1 MAEEFDNPELF
12 TGSPSD
18 DSIVIKIYDEER
30 FYQIKVRDEEGQQ
43 QQQQSFD
50 VDRND
55 RIFPEEDPESIPSE
69 VVNEKTGSSPTKR
82 RRKSNLPVRLKD
94 DFLKQGSLHPPRTT
108 RGESES
114 SGKCQ
119 QGPDAEDVT
128 VKSEAPTGG
137 FGSSGAKRRSDRL
150 SNTAR
155 IVQQNSKKT
164 RKKRHNPKVLKTQS
178 VVGNEEEI
186 SVDQRTGGDSP
197 HQDNSGSNSG
207 IGNNSDAVCSEKSDA
222 VELATA
228 NKVNVEESPLAEGT
242 SFPIEPLESRLDQVY
257 EDKDVLIQVSK
268 TTKSRRNKK
277 STCKKCHKSFSSRS
291 VLAVHQT
298 SCHKKA
304 VRVSKF
310 ECEWCYESFRTIRQR
325 NTHNREEHTEK
336 KAYPCRFCP
345 RVFTESSHCKRH
357 LRSHTGERPY
367 SCEICGKEFVD
378 NSYIR
383 RHMLIHK
390 GVKPFQCD
398 QCGKTFREKTH
409 LSRHEETHKRE
420 QETCSKCNKALYGDQ
435 NRCACKDRVK
445 PLKMEEKKNFTCDK
459 CGKGFTKEGNFQRHL
474 REHEKGT
481 LPQDNVFSCDVC
493 SKEFGLERHLLRH
506 KRIHTG
512 EKPFQCTECGKQ
524 FRDSS
529 YIRRHMRIH
538 AGHKP
543 FQCDRCD
550 KTFRESGH
558 LSRHM
563 LTHTGEKKFNCST
576 CGKGYQDRVCLLR
589 HESKCVIST
598 IRPDE
603 KVSQLCDICGKEYL
617 GKGSLRRHRQIHS
630 GQKSHYCTLCPAEFY
645 DSSSLKRHLAIH
657 SRDPATINQCS
668 ICKRVF
674 RTRRALNIHY
684 DTHNENA
691 SADKFECNICNLEF
705 PSSESLALHAGAHT
719 YQILPTDVEIVDE
732 EDAAE
737 PESQMVLQVVNNL
750 ECKLCHKLFATPQ
763 NLASHELTHAQSI
776 LGDTLTPA
784 AITVSSASQEISTE
798 VLLPSALLE
807 SSVPHNADD
816 FEGLFKLLQ
825 VIAQANQNQSV
836 TQTAGGVVEVPTI
849 RVSGVDVS
857 GSNTREPTIVTVVA
871 ADGSTSSIPSYIGQ
885 PMAVATGDLESSRP
899 LEGDAADLNGIE
911 DLEFNVSVPDLTP
924 ENDLSSDSD
933 QDAPKLQCEFC
944 IFECHRNKTLA
955 IHMAN
960 IHPTI
965 VFAKQ
970 LPIEREKQE
979 NRVLQWQCPFCN
991 EVFEVEEN
999 MREHNCRGVKDKPF
1013 KCSRCDLS
1021 FPRKP
1026 ALTQHLKIHEN
1037 EPQYRCSFC
1046 QKTFHFKNSL
1056 TYHERI
1062 HTQEK
1067 PFKCTTC
1074 EKAFKDKSHL
1084 RRHEK
1089 IHEGVKPYSCQIC
1102 AKSFLERSQLVKHI
1116 RVHSGEKPYLCA
1128 KCGKSFADASHLRRH
1143 SALHESVR
1151 ERKHPCPDCNKAFR
1165 TNDGLRSHKKIHV
1178 KEKAFKC
1185 DICNKSFSD
1194 RTILKRHKRCHREE
1208 KPYTCQICEKP
1219 FRERCQLVK
1228 HFRIHTGDKPYPCK
1242 VCDKRFADTPQ
1253 RKRHVMTAHAVP
1265 THAAGEKLSELSF
1278 CHICGEAFTEKEL
1291 LKSHCQSHE
1300 ARTMTVTTF

>member
-1 MAEEFDNPELF
+1 MAEEINFGKEIWQKNLIIQKLF

-30 FYQIKVRDEEGQQ
+30 FYQIK
-43 QQQQSFD
+43 
-50 VDRND
+50 
-55 RIFPEEDPESIPSE
+55 
-69 VVNEKTGSSPTKR
+69 
-82 RRKSNLPVRLKD
+82 
-94 DFLKQGSLHPPRTT
+94 GSLHPPRTT

-128 VKSEAPTGG
+128 VKSEAPTGVV
-137 FGSSGAKRRSDRL
+137 GSSGAKRRSDRL

-186 SVDQRTGGDSP
+186 SVDQRMGGGSP
-197 HQDNSGSNSG
+197 HQE
-207 IGNNSDAVCSEKSDA
+207 VT
-222 VELATA
+222 VE
-228 NKVNVEESPLAEGT
+228 
-242 SFPIEPLESRLDQVY
+242 
-257 EDKDVLIQVSK
+257 
-268 TTKSRRNKK
+268 
-277 STCKKCHKSFSSRS
+277 C
-291 VLAVHQT
+291 
-298 SCHKKA
+298 
-304 VRVSKF
+304 
-310 ECEWCYESFRTIRQR
+310 
-325 NTHNREEHTEK
+325 
-336 KAYPCRFCP
+336 
-345 RVFTESSHCKRH
+345 HCKRH

-603 KVSQLCDICGKEYL
+603 KVSQLCDIC
-617 GKGSLRRHRQIHS
+617 
-630 GQKSHYCTLCPAEFY
+630 
-645 DSSSLKRHLAIH
+645 
-657 SRDPATINQCS
+657 
-668 ICKRVF
+668 
-674 RTRRALNIHY
+674 
-684 DTHNENA
+684 
-691 SADKFECNICNLEF
+691 EF
-705 PSSESLALHAGAHT
+705 PSSESLTLHAGAHT
-719 YQILPTDVEIVDE
+719 HQILPADVEIVGE

-807 SSVPHNADD
+807 SSVAHNADD

-857 GSNTREPTIVTVVA
+857 GNNTREPTIVTVVA

>member
-1 MAEEFDNPELF
+1 MKTKMFLYKFQKQQSHVGIKSQPVRN
-12 TGSPSD
+12 
-18 DSIVIKIYDEER
+18 VIKAFPLGASWPYIKQVVIKRLSGSASLNVNGATKVFEPFVREIHTIER
-30 FYQIKVRDEEGQQ
+30 STREKKLIPVDSALVYSLSPVIARGTSEVTPGRDLTPVRSAEKSLWTTVTLEDICLFIKVSNLSSVINAER
-43 QQQQSFD
+43 
-50 VDRND
+50 
-55 RIFPEEDPESIPSE
+55 PS
-69 VVNEKTGSSPTKR
+69 VRRPISLGTKR
-82 RRKSNLPVRLKD
+82 
-94 DFLKQGSLHPPRTT
+94 
-108 RGESES
+108 
-114 SGKCQ
+114 
-119 QGPDAEDVT
+119 
-128 VKSEAPTGG
+128 PT
-137 FGSSGAKRRSDRL
+137 SGA
-150 SNTAR
+150 
-155 IVQQNSKKT
+155 
-164 RKKRHNPKVLKTQS
+164 
-178 VVGNEEEI
+178 G
-186 SVDQRTGGDSP
+186 
-197 HQDNSGSNSG
+197 
-207 IGNNSDAVCSEKSDA
+207 
-222 VELATA
+222 
-228 NKVNVEESPLAEGT
+228 
-242 SFPIEPLESRLDQVY
+242 
-257 EDKDVLIQVSK
+257 
-268 TTKSRRNKK
+268 
-277 STCKKCHKSFSSRS
+277 
-291 VLAVHQT
+291 
-298 SCHKKA
+298 
-304 VRVSKF
+304 
-310 ECEWCYESFRTIRQR
+310 
-325 NTHNREEHTEK
+325 
-336 KAYPCRFCP
+336 
-345 RVFTESSHCKRH
+345 
-357 LRSHTGERPY
+357 
-367 SCEICGKEFVD
+367 
-378 NSYIR
+378 
-383 RHMLIHK
+383 
-390 GVKPFQCD
+390 
-398 QCGKTFREKTH
+398 
-409 LSRHEETHKRE
+409 
-420 QETCSKCNKALYGDQ
+420 TCSKCNKALYGDQ

-603 KVSQLCDICGKEYL
+603 KVSQLCDICGHRPSQSKPV
-617 GKGSLRRHRQIHS
+617 GHADGWRRGGS
-630 GQKSHYCTLCPAEFY
+630 
-645 DSSSLKRHLAIH
+645 
-657 SRDPATINQCS
+657 
-668 ICKRVF
+668 
-674 RTRRALNIHY
+674 
-684 DTHNENA
+684 
-691 SADKFECNICNLEF
+691 
-705 PSSESLALHAGAHT
+705 
-719 YQILPTDVEIVDE
+719 
-732 EDAAE
+732 
-737 PESQMVLQVVNNL
+737 
-750 ECKLCHKLFATPQ
+750 
-763 NLASHELTHAQSI
+763 
-776 LGDTLTPA
+776 
-784 AITVSSASQEISTE
+784 
-798 VLLPSALLE
+798 
-807 SSVPHNADD
+807 
-816 FEGLFKLLQ
+816 
-825 VIAQANQNQSV
+825 
-836 TQTAGGVVEVPTI
+836 PTI

-857 GSNTREPTIVTVVA
+857 GNNTREPTIVTVVA

-1151 ERKHPCPDCNKAFR
+1151 ERKHPCDCNKAFR

-1219 FRERCQLVK
+1219 FRERCQLVNIFVFIPGISRTRAK
-1228 HFRIHTGDKPYPCK
+1228 S
-1242 VCDKRFADTPQ
+1242 CDKRFADTPQ
-1253 RKRHVMTAHAVP
+1253 RKRH
-1265 THAAGEKLSELSF
+1265 
-1278 CHICGEAFTEKEL
+1278 
-1291 LKSHCQSHE
+1291 
-1300 ARTMTVTTF
+1300 